1 MGNLVRYSMLLVK
14 CWIWVLLLGAVLF
27 GSATYL
33 ISTFLHPVYQASAY
47 LTVDAGET
55 DHPTGDRRLQTVS
68 SLSQLIKTPDV
79 LAPVASLH
87 PDMTVQQIAALV
99 SVELQSGT
107 QVIELDARTA
117 TPHLASDLANQISES
132 FRQYA
137 GNNSLSDSVQVM
149 PAQEPSWP
157 VWPHIWKEV
166 GMGAVAGFF
175 LVLLLVVLFDRFRN
189 RVTGVEQVQKL
200 LEAEIMT
207 LIPRFPRSSRLSEI
221 QQTTAEKYRMICSRL
236 NVVQANQPFKLIMF
250 TSASAGEGKSSVASN
265 TAVYLAQMGKQVLLV
280 DLHIHRPELA
290 RIFHLSNQPGLTNLL
305 IGGDKQLRLEACL
318 QATETPGLSVLPIG
332 SQPMNSTEQL
342 QSLIATQFFSQLQ
355 QTSFDYVVF
364 DSPPLL
370 SVAEAPLLAS
380 SMEAV
385 VLVVNGSQT
394 TRRMLMRTRQ
404 LLRRMQTTRIIGVV
418 INQSSWRDYADTHLY
433 TLPSPQ
439 LEDKLQDKVEQET
452 LEMPAITTMLLPTAK
467 TPMEPPKR
475 RLPDT
480 GETEQ
485 VRSRIP
491 EYIIQPTLSL
501 SGLSAPG
508 NGLTRRVF
516 SSETPSTVPQSLPNG

>member
-1 MGNLVRYSMLLVK
+1 
-14 CWIWVLLLGAVLF
+14 
-27 GSATYL
+27 
-33 ISTFLHPVYQASAY
+33 
-47 LTVDAGET
+47 
-55 DHPTGDRRLQTVS
+55 
-68 SLSQLIKTPDV
+68 
-79 LAPVASLH
+79 
-87 PDMTVQQIAALV
+87 
-99 SVELQSGT
+99 
-107 QVIELDARTA
+107 
-117 TPHLASDLANQISES
+117 
-132 FRQYA
+132 
-137 GNNSLSDSVQVM
+137 
-149 PAQEPSWP
+149 
-157 VWPHIWKEV
+157 
-166 GMGAVAGFF
+166 
-175 LVLLLVVLFDRFRN
+175 
-189 RVTGVEQVQKL
+189 
-200 LEAEIMT
+200 
-207 LIPRFPRSSRLSEI
+207 
-221 QQTTAEKYRMICSRL
+221 QTTAEKYRMICSRL

-250 TSASAGEGKSSVASN
+250 TSASAGEGKSCVASN

-370 SVAEAPLLAS
+370 SVAETPLLAS

-418 INQSSWRDYADTHLY
+418 INQSFWRDYADTHLY